1 MQYFCCRTE
10 GFNISGLSRDET
22 FNMKT
27 ARVGKTEVGG
37 ISCVFLDT
45 NSRILHP
52 VTVSGHLAAV
62 SLSSVGLQIWDEQ
75 VLQSVRALT
84 GRRSGEV
91 SDLAGNISSC
101 PDLSPPLSTP
111 CPRFRSCLPQLSY
124 SYA

>member
-1 MQYFCCRTE
+1 
-10 GFNISGLSRDET
+10 
-22 FNMKT
+22 MKT

-84 GRRSGEV
+84 GRRTGEV
-91 SDLAGNISSC
+91 LR
-101 PDLSPPLSTP
+101 PPPEVRKSVK
-111 CPRFRSCLPQLSY
+111 RDEHDER
-124 SYA
+124 